1 MSMLCA
7 KAIRAKRSKSSNVPL
22 LPSQVLEAS
31 LIKFKEAGEGWLRQ
45 REQKGSSPT
54 LEEIRAKGR
63 EDWLKL
69 RQQRTQQS
77 PSTDRSAEK
86 DQNAKPEDLFGT
98 PGKGLDYDLN

>member
-7 KAIRAKRSKSSNVPL
+7 KAIRAKRSKSSSVPL
-22 LPSQVLEAS
+22 PPSRGARSEPDQIQKA
-31 LIKFKEAGEGWLRQ
+31 AGEGWLRQ

-69 RQQRTQQS
+69 RQQRIQQS
-77 PSTDRSAEK
+77 PSNDRSAEK
-86 DQNAKPEDLFGT
+86 DQNAKPED
-98 PGKGLDYDLN
+98 

>member
-22 LPSQVLEAS
+22 LPPQVLEAS

-54 LEEIRAKGR
+54 LEEIEAKGR
-63 EDWLKL
+63 EDWFASGCLDH
-69 RQQRTQQS
+69 RVARAQRAAPFGVLDDGAMRPS
-77 PSTDRSAEK
+77 PSQAD
-86 DQNAKPEDLFGT
+86 
-98 PGKGLDYDLN
+98 